1 MKGDVLKGHVDLL
14 LLAALDAGPAHGYA
28 VIKTLRERTGEVVN
42 LPEGTLYPALQRL
55 QSAGLL
61 DSSWSVV
68 DGRRRRVYELTAAG
82 RDALKKERSAW
93 GTFTRAVESAIEPTS

>member
-14 LLAALDAGPAHGYA
+14 LLAAVEAGPAHGYA
-28 VIKTLRERTGEVVN
+28 IIKTLRERTGEVLS

-55 QSAGLL
+55 QAAGLL
-61 DSSWSVV
+61 SSSWSTV

-82 RDALKKERSAW
+82 REALERERFAW
-93 GTFTRAVESAIEPTS
+93 GTFARAVESAIEPAS